1 VYQTQTVYR
10 TQAENLSD
18 KIRYYFREVFMKR
31 IILKWIV
38 SAISIY
44 IAGRLVPGFY
54 VSGAMAAV
62 VAAFVFA
69 ILNWTIK
76 PLVTVLTL
84 PVTVVTLGLFMFVI
98 NGIIVYFMA
107 SLLSGVAIAGLGT
120 AILVSLVISL
130 STMVLNSLLGVN
142 DK

>member
-1 VYQTQTVYR
+1 
-10 TQAENLSD
+10 
-18 KIRYYFREVFMKR
+18 MKR

>member
-1 VYQTQTVYR
+1 VYQTQTVYQ